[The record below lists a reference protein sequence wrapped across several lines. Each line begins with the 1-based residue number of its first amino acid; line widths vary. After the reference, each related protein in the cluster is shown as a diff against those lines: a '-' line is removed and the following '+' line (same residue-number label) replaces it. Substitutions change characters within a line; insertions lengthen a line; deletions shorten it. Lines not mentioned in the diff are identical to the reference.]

1 MTSKS
6 EITKGTK
13 VNLSIRDWVYIIITV
28 ITFTSGA
35 VFGYSK
41 LLNRIS
47 QVEESKAEK
56 TELHEKCIKDSINDC
71 IVIEKL
77 TEIQKDIRRL
87 QRDK

>member
-1 MTSKS
+1 MTTK

-13 VNLSIRDWVYIIITV
+13 VNLSIRDWIYIIIAV
-28 ITFTSGA
+28 ITFTSGWA
-35 VFGYSK
+35 FSYSK

-47 QVEESKAEK
+47 SVEDCKAEK

-77 TEIQKDIRRL
+77 EEIQKDIRRL
-87 QRDK
+87 QRK